1 MSKKKR
7 FSIKRAFFVT
17 SEVVAAV
24 FLVLSFWFSYVIV
37 LDIPPIE
44 DEMVFEIERIDVNEN
59 LRTFENSWAKKI
71 NETDWVVYVEGTPFS
86 RGYAYGQLL
95 KESVQLQEDHFIG
108 QIEKMVPSERYRK
121 FLMTIIAF
129 FNRDLDEYIPE
140 EFLSEIYGVSYS
152 FSDRYDVLAPKFARI
167 LNYHA
172 AHDIGHALNDYSM
185 VGCTSFSA
193 QGEYTED
200 GSLLLGRNFDFYMGD
215 DFAREKV
222 LTIMNPDKGYGYVS
236 YSWAGIMGAV
246 SGMNEKGITVT
257 INASKSTLPTVSKM
271 PISLLT
277 REILQYASTTE
288 EAIEIVRKRDVFVS
302 ETFMVSSASEKKTIL
317 IEKAPHDMA
326 VYDSGEDLI
335 ICSNHYQS
343 DKFYNESYNQ
353 ENIKESD
360 TKFRYDRM
368 QQLIKENYP
377 LTPNKTAEILR
388 NRNGM
393 NDEFIGYGN
402 PKSLNQLIA
411 HHGIIFEPEKMRL
424 WVSTSPFQMG
434 KFICYDLKAIFGATQ
449 LTHESHITIDS
460 LQIAQDEFVETNTFD
475 QFLKWKEIKQD
486 LFDFYFLGKPYNLT
500 PSVEKDFVSYNAESY
515 VTFLTLA
522 EYYMAKKD
530 YKKAK
535 SYLDTA
541 LNKEQ
546 ASLKEQ
552 KSIEN
557 LRNECIKLISKN

>member
-7 FSIKRAFFVT
+7 FSIKRAFYVT
-17 SEVVAAV
+17 TEVVVAV
-24 FLVLSFWFSYVIV
+24 FLMLSFWFAYVIV

-44 DEMVFEIERIDVNEN
+44 DESVFETKRIDVNEN

-222 LTIMNPDKGYGYVS
+222 LTIMKPDKGYGYVS

-246 SGMNEKGITVT
+246 SGMNEMGITVT

-277 REILQYASTTE
+277 REILQYASTTD

-326 VYDSGEDLI
+326 VFDSGEDLI

-360 TKFRYDRM
+360 TKFRFERM
-368 QQLIKENYP
+368 QQLIYEHYR
-377 LTPNKTAEILR
+377 LTPNKAVEILR
-388 NRNGM
+388 NRKGM
-393 NDEFIGYGN
+393 DDEFIGYGN

-449 LTHESHITIDS
+449 LSHSNTITIDS
-460 LQIAQDEFVETNTFD
+460 LHIAADEFIETETFAN
-475 QFLKWKEIKQD
+475 FVKWKAIKQS
-486 LFDFYFLGKPYNLT
+486 LFEDYFLGQNYNLT
-500 PSVEKDFVSYNAESY
+500 PSVEKDFISYNAESY

-522 EYYMAKKD
+522 EYYMAKKN

-535 SYLDTA
+535 SYLTTA

-552 KSIEN
+552 QSIEN
-557 LRNECIKLISKN
+557 LRNECIKRLSKN

>member
-17 SEVVAAV
+17 TEIVAAL
-24 FLVLSFWFSYVIV
+24 FFTLSFWFAYVIV

-44 DEMVFEIERIDVNEN
+44 DETVFETERIEVNKN
-59 LRTFENSWAKKI
+59 LRTFENSWAKKV

-152 FSDRYDVLAPKFARI
+152 FSDRYDALAPKFARI

-222 LTIMNPDKGYGYVS
+222 LTIMKPDKGYGYVS

-343 DKFYNESYNQ
+343 EKFYNESYNQ

-360 TKFRYDRM
+360 TKFRYERM
-368 QQLIKENYP
+368 QQLIQENYP
-377 LTPNKTAEILR
+377 LTPNKAADILR
-388 NRNGM
+388 NRKGM

-434 KFICYDLKAIFGATQ
+434 KFICYDLNAIFGASQ
-449 LTHESHITIDS
+449 LSHESRITIDS
-460 LQIAQDEFVETNTFD
+460 LQIAQDDFVETKTFD
-475 QFLKWKEIKQD
+475 QFLKWKKIKQD
-486 LFDFYFLGKPYNLT
+486 LFDFYFLGKPYSLS
-500 PSVEKDFVSYNAESY
+500 PSVEKDFVSYNSESY

-541 LNKEQ
+541 LTKEQ